1 MPIIDQAASVANMAR
16 MWVQGLD
23 RTSLNTTI
31 PTATLE
37 LMLTTLIEL
46 AERPQTM
53 QYRDKQ
59 HREVL
64 GTLTQLEAGI
74 RIAREEAERG

>member
-1 MPIIDQAASVANMAR
+1 MPIIDQAASVANLAR

-23 RTSLNTTI
+23 RTALNTTV

-37 LMLTTLIEL
+37 LMLTTLIDL
-46 AERPQTM
+46 AERPVTGQM
-53 QYRDKQ
+53 RDVQ

-64 GTLTQLEAGI
+64 GTLATLEAGV
-74 RIAREEAERG
+74 RTAREEAERR

>member
-1 MPIIDQAASVANMAR
+1 MPIIDQVASVANLAK

-23 RTSLNTTI
+23 RASVNTTI

-37 LMLTTLIEL
+37 LMLNTLIEL
-46 AERPQTM
+46 SERPQTG
-53 QYRDKQ
+53 QYREKQ

-64 GTLTQLEAGI
+64 GTLATLEAGV
-74 RIAREEAERG
+74 RTAREEAERR

>member
-1 MPIIDQAASVANMAR
+1 MAR

-23 RTSLNTTI
+23 RTSIDTKV

-46 AERPQTM
+46 AERPQTQ
-53 QYRDKQ
+53 QYRERQ

-64 GTLTQLEAGI
+64 GTLAQLEAGV
-74 RIAREEAERG
+74 RTAREEAERR